1 MDDLTDRNQF
11 LNMAALFEGS
21 LVAVAFFLGWLV
33 DLNPT
38 ASLQWSVRAFVW
50 GVGGAVPMFLLFLVA
65 HYFAVGPFRSV
76 KRFLVDTLG
85 PSLDACHWYDLIL
98 LSLLAGVTEE
108 LLFRGVLQP
117 WLEQWGTAFGL
128 TVSNLLF
135 GLAHAIT
142 PLYAVLAGLSGAYL
156 GWLFDASGDRNL
168 LTPIVTHTV
177 YDYLAFVV
185 VLRTYRHHKS
195 LNDSMPDSDEQSQDD
210 SDVTSE

>member
-11 LNMAALFEGS
+11 LNIAALFEGS
-21 LVAVAFFLGWLV
+21 LVIGAFFLGWLV

-38 ASLQWSVRAFVW
+38 ASWQWSMLALVW
-50 GVGGAVPMFLLFLVA
+50 GIAGAVPMFVLFLIA
-65 HYFAVGPFRSV
+65 HYFAVGPFRSIR
-76 KRFLVDTLG
+76 KFLIDTLG
-85 PSLDACHWYDLIL
+85 PSLGACRWYDLIL

-128 TVSNLLF
+128 TVSNILF

-156 GWLFDASGDRNL
+156 GWLFDASGERNL
-168 LTPIVTHTV
+168 LTPVVTHTV

-185 VLRTYRHHKS
+185 VLRTYRLEMS
-195 LNDSMPDSDEQSQDD
+195 GDDDPEPSPDDAADD
-210 SDVTSE
+210 